1 MNLFARLQSSK
12 DFWFL
17 LIISVVFFLLRFPS
31 LFEPYWYGDEG
42 IYQVIGMVLHSGGLL
57 YADIY
62 DNKPPLLYVLYGI
75 FNGDQF
81 ATRVVSLITGLLTV
95 WVFFALAKKLFKKL
109 GKEKERN
116 IVYITT
122 GLFALFFGI
131 PFLEGNI
138 ANA

>member
-1 MNLFARLQSSK
+1 MKLFARLQSSK

-42 IYQVIGMVLHSGGLL
+42 IYQVIGMVLRSGGLL

-95 WVFFALAKKLFKKL
+95 WVFFALAKKLFKRL

-116 IVYITT
+116 ITYVTT
-122 GLFALFFGI
+122 GLFALFFGLPLI
-131 PFLEGNI
+131 E
-138 ANA
+138 